1 MKKTIPEQT
10 ILQKRAPIIAGL
22 YAITDPDLMP
32 RKKLF
37 DAVYLAL
44 AGGAAIVQYRNKR
57 ADTTA
62 QRSEARILQKLCAD
76 AGAIFLVND
85 DATLAQAVGADGVH
99 LGQGDG
105 AVAAARALL
114 GADAIIG
121 QTCHASLELA
131 QAAQHAGANYV
142 SFGRFF
148 PSHTKPLAPSAA
160 VTLLPMA
167 RAVLDIPI
175 VAIGGITVHNAPLLI
190 AAGADAV
197 AVIHDLFSVP
207 DIRGRARAF
216 RELFS

>member
-1 MKKTIPEQT
+1 MTARIT
-10 ILQKRAPIIAGL
+10 GL
-22 YAITDPDLMP
+22 YAITDPDLTP

-37 DAVYLAL
+37 DAVYMAL

-57 ADTTA
+57 ADAAT
-62 QRSEARILQKLCAD
+62 QLGEARILQKLCAD

-85 DATLAQAVGADGVH
+85 DAALAQTVGAHGVH

-105 AVAAARALL
+105 AVAAARTLL
-114 GADAIIG
+114 GRDAIIG

-148 PSHTKPLAPSAA
+148 SSHTKPHAPPAEMA
-160 VTLLPMA
+160 LLPMA
-167 RAVLDIPI
+167 RALLDIPV
-175 VAIGGITVHNAPLLI
+175 VAIGGVTLHNAPQLI

-207 DIRGRARAF
+207 DIRGRAREF
-216 RELFS
+216 RALFA